1 MALGLWG
8 ATAGLGAALGP
19 VIGGAVTDAAS
30 WQWIFWIN
38 VPVGIAVLPLRWTS
52 AQVLASLIGGA
63 ALLVAF
69 IAWEARAAAPMMPL
83 SLFRSQGFSATSVAI
98 LFTNVGMFSVIFL
111 VSQFLQSVLGYSP
124 LSAGVHGLP
133 WTAAPAVAA
142 PIAGVLSDRLGG
154 RRIVAFGI
162 ALQAIGIGWL
172 AAMI

>member
-8 ATAGLGAALGP
+8 ATAGVGAALGP

-69 IAWEARAAAPMMPL
+69 IAWEARAAAPM
-83 SLFRSQGFSATSVAI
+83 
-98 LFTNVGMFSVIFL
+98 
-111 VSQFLQSVLGYSP
+111 
-124 LSAGVHGLP
+124 
-133 WTAAPAVAA
+133 
-142 PIAGVLSDRLGG
+142 
-154 RRIVAFGI
+154 
-162 ALQAIGIGWL
+162 
-172 AAMI
+172 